1 MDYLL
6 HILILIAIYSILVV
20 SLDLIAG
27 YTGLLS
33 IAHAAFYGIGA
44 YATAL
49 LSLHFQTNF
58 LLNMVFGALLS
69 AVVELSAVTLFAVN
83 LACTFLLQAAPQT
96 APAPVSMLA
105 DSA

>member
-1 MDYLL
+1 MPRACYG
-6 HILILIAIYSILVV
+6 V
-20 SLDLIAG
+20 
-27 YTGLLS
+27 
-33 IAHAAFYGIGA
+33 AHAPCGLYSTRLMFASMAMLSAGCLLRVTSEILA
-44 YATAL
+44 YQGYAAWAWSCL
-49 LSLHFQTNF
+49 P
-58 LLNMVFGALLS
+58 LS